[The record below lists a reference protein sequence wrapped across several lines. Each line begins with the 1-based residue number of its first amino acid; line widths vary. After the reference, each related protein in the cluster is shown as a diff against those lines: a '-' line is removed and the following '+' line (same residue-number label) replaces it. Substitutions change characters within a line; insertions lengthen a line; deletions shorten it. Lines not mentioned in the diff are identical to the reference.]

1 MFEQYFPIFVL
12 VTVVTIMALGM
23 LALSYLLGRK
33 KQTPRKLMPYECGI
47 EPETDARERF
57 PVKFY
62 LVALMFIVFD
72 IEVVFLYPWAVIYR
86 QLALFGLIEMG
97 IFILI
102 LMCGYVYIL
111 KKGALK
117 WE

>member
-12 VTVVTIMALGM
+12 VTLVTLMGIGM
-23 LALSYLLGRK
+23 LVLSYLIGK
-33 KQTPRKLMPYECGI
+33 KKRTSRKLMPYECGVD
-47 EPETDARERF
+47 PVGDARERF

-102 LMCGYVYIL
+102 LMVGYVYIL

>member
-33 KQTPRKLMPYECGI
+33 KPTPRKLMPYECGI
-47 EPETDARERF
+47 EPEEDARQRF

-72 IEVVFLYPWAVIYR
+72 IEVVFLYPWAVIYK

-102 LMCGYVYIL
+102 LMVGYVYIL

>member
-33 KQTPRKLMPYECGI
+33 KRTPRKLMPYECGI
-47 EPETDARERF
+47 EPEEDARQRF

-72 IEVVFLYPWAVIYR
+72 IEVVFLYPWAVIYK

-102 LMCGYVYIL
+102 LMFGYVYIL

>member
-33 KQTPRKLMPYECGI
+33 KRTPRKMMPYECGI

-72 IEVVFLYPWAVIYR
+72 IEVVFLYPWAVIYK

-102 LMCGYVYIL
+102 LMVGYVYIL

>member
-23 LALSYLLGRK
+23 LVLSHLLGRK
-33 KQTPRKLMPYECGI
+33 KGTKRKLMPYECGI
-47 EPETDARERF
+47 EPEEDARQRF

-72 IEVVFLYPWAVIYR
+72 IEVVFLYPWAVIYK

-102 LMCGYVYIL
+102 LMVGYVYIL

>member
-1 MFEQYFPIFVL
+1 MFEAYFPIFFL
-12 VTVVTIMALGM
+12 VTIVTLMGVGM
-23 LALSYLLGRK
+23 LVLSYLIGK
-33 KQTPRKLMPYECGI
+33 KRPTSSKLMPYECGV
-47 EPETDARERF
+47 EPVGDAREKF

-72 IEVVFLYPWAVIYR
+72 IEVVFLYPWAVIFK
-86 QLALFGLIEMG
+86 QLKLFGLIEMG

-102 LMCGYVYIL
+102 LMLGYIYIL

>member
-23 LALSYLLGRK
+23 LALSYILGRK
-33 KQTPRKLMPYECGI
+33 KRTSRKLMPYECGI
-47 EPETDARERF
+47 EPESDARQRF

-72 IEVVFLYPWAVIYR
+72 IEVVFLYPWAVIYK

>member
-23 LALSYLLGRK
+23 LVLSYLLGRK
-33 KQTPRKLMPYECGI
+33 KRTPRKLMPYECGI
-47 EPETDARERF
+47 EPEEDARQRF

-102 LMCGYVYIL
+102 LMTGYVYIL

>member
-23 LALSYLLGRK
+23 LAISYLLGRK
-33 KQTPRKLMPYECGI
+33 KRTRAKQMPYECGI
-47 EPETDARERF
+47 EPQEDARERF

-62 LVALMFIVFD
+62 LVALLFIVFD
-72 IEVVFLYPWAVIYR
+72 IEVVFLYPWAVIYK

-102 LMCGYVYIL
+102 LMFGYVYIL